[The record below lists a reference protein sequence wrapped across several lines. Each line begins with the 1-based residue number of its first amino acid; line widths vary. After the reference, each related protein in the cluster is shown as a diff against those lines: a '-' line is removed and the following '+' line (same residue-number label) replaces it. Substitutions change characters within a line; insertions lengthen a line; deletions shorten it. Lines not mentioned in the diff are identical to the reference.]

1 MSDGAA
7 LVKSKQRL
15 RILYDGLIYRTQV
28 AGGINRYFAN
38 LIVRLPQVCIPSL
51 VVCEAREVNYPSH
64 ANLQVFRC
72 KRLGP
77 YLLARALERYYLKAS
92 TDFERCDFDVVHP
105 TYYFLLARRSFAE
118 FRRPVVIT
126 VYDMIHEL
134 FPRVDFFGAH
144 AREKRKAV
152 MAAQAIICISENT
165 KKDLLERYAIPESKV
180 TVTHLATE
188 MDASLSYGPEPVPA
202 KPYYLYVGS
211 RASYKNFDGMLS
223 AFAQVV
229 SLEPDVALCVVGKP
243 FSKGELKRIARLGL
257 TDHVEHYGYANDH
270 HLAKLYRCSVAF
282 VYPSL
287 YEGFGIPPIEAMSCG
302 TAVIASNCSS
312 IPEVVGDAGL
322 LFDPR
327 SKSELAEMMIHLL
340 KDATARVGLIAK
352 GAQRAKMFSWDK
364 VAAQTVEVYRS
375 VSN

>member
-1 MSDGAA
+1 
-7 LVKSKQRL
+7 
-15 RILYDGLIYRTQV
+15 
-28 AGGINRYFAN
+28 
-38 LIVRLPQVCIPSL
+38 
-51 VVCEAREVNYPSH
+51 
-64 ANLQVFRC
+64 
-72 KRLGP
+72 
-77 YLLARALERYYLKAS
+77 
-92 TDFERCDFDVVHP
+92 
-105 TYYFLLARRSFAE
+105 
-118 FRRPVVIT
+118 
-126 VYDMIHEL
+126 
-134 FPRVDFFGAH
+134 
-144 AREKRKAV
+144 

-364 VAAQTVEVYRS
+364 LAVQTVEVYRS